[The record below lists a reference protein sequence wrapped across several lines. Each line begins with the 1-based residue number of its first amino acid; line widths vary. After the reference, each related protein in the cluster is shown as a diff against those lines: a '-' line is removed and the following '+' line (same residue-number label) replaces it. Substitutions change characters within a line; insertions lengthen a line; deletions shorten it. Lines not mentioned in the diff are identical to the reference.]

1 MSKSVK
7 AVFKLFHN
15 SMRDFFGIYN
25 PNCPYSIEGIVDV
38 VENCLECPFFVG
50 IRITEKAY
58 RGKIKVICK
67 RETKQVGGV
76 STYSNTIKVRSRQEL
91 EDVWRGVYASN
102 GKISTKKLGRIGRT
116 R

>member
-1 MSKSVK
+1 MKKSSK
-7 AVFKLFHN
+7 ALYKLFHN
-15 SMRDFFGIYN
+15 SVKDFFGVYN
-25 PNCPYSIEGIVDV
+25 PNCPFSVEGV
-38 VENCLECPFFVG
+38 VNVAEHCLRCPFFQG
-50 IRITEKAY
+50 IRISDKAY

-76 STYSNTIKVRSRQEL
+76 SAYLNTIKVRSKQEL
-91 EDVWRGVYASN
+91 EEIWRGVYASN